1 MSDYLLSRET
11 EIFISLVT
19 AGVDIEEAKREAS
32 YKANYERE
40 QEKLKAMKCNL
51 VKPVKEEF

>member
-1 MSDYLLSRET
+1 MSNYLLSRET

-40 QEKLKAMKCNL
+40 QENLKAMKCNL
-51 VKPVKEEF
+51 VKPLKGAF